1 VSEEVKEQIDDYESY
16 IQHLFKEHTGKDLDP
31 WANEL
36 MDELKAKTEQV
47 MTDGPPASE
56 HDTLDVFVM
65 MLATMLIETKAD
77 VKILEAKLKAAGI
90 LDEGLRHNTRVSK
103 TGFVVRGVT
112 TGRFTTKRAPDPDPG
127 TAFVPFGDVL
137 VGGRFVYQRIGCEKI
152 SVNRYREDGDPMR
165 RYVLPDDTKVLVR
178 VVTKRDPNCT
188 CSETHKEVESF
199 GPRMIKG
206 VCPVHDGVDDA

>member
-16 IQHLFKEHTGKDLDP
+16 VQDLFKEHTGKELEP
-31 WANEL
+31 WADDLMEEL
-36 MDELKAKTEQV
+36 RAKTEQV
-47 MTDGPPASE
+47 VAGGP
-56 HDTLDVFVM
+56 HWLDVFVM

-103 TGFVVRGVT
+103 TGFVVRGTT
-112 TGRFTTKRAPDPDPG
+112 TGRFTEKHPLDPC
-127 TAFVPFGDVL
+127 TAFVPFKDVL

-165 RYVLPDDTKVLVR
+165 RYVLPDDTLVLVR
-178 VVTKRDPNCT
+178 VVTKKEPSCT
-188 CSETHKEVESF
+188 CSETHEEVESF
-199 GPRMIKG
+199 GPRMIRG
-206 VCPVHDGVDDA
+206 ECPVHGGNDREP